1 MKHAIKGMVKFLYLF
16 FTGIENGN
24 NIEVILQ
31 DGCNTVSVTSDNN
44 LENSNTNANF
54 AEIPVSLECNSAKVL
69 NKVDNLDS
77 DIVSNDQDV
86 ATLLGNSVQS
96 SDGALPTITLAS
108 DDFSATSEDVKS
120 LTNTVSNSNEVTTTQ
135 SLKRQLSST
144 TPPVVHKVIITKN
157 PNSDQPQ
164 VMPVQVNQLGQF
176 QLQSGQS
183 FNVSSSGAISLLPQ
197 GSQTPTKTITISP
210 QGVLSPGKQYV
221 IPSTPTKYVG
231 VHGNK
236 VPISPASKTPTKI
249 TMIPVTIG
257 KSPQRLVPASSV
269 LNKQVN
275 ISSGAGGSR
284 PTLITM
290 SPSKVMKEG
299 TVVRR

>member
-1 MKHAIKGMVKFLYLF
+1 MHAIKEMVKFLYLF

-86 ATLLGNSVQS
+86 AALLGNSVQS

-157 PNSDQPQ
+157 PNSDQ
-164 VMPVQVNQLGQF
+164 L
-176 QLQSGQS
+176 
-183 FNVSSSGAISLLPQ
+183 
-197 GSQTPTKTITISP
+197 
-210 QGVLSPGKQYV
+210 
-221 IPSTPTKYVG
+221 
-231 VHGNK
+231 
-236 VPISPASKTPTKI
+236 
-249 TMIPVTIG
+249 
-257 KSPQRLVPASSV
+257 
-269 LNKQVN
+269 
-275 ISSGAGGSR
+275 
-284 PTLITM
+284 
-290 SPSKVMKEG
+290 
-299 TVVRR
+299 